1 MIPLIPHWVFR
12 QRGILANL
20 PLIFAL
26 FWTRGEV
33 HDPVLTWSLGLGLL
47 LLGFAVRVWAQQH
60 IHHRLVK
67 TLEFTYT
74 GPYKLIRN
82 PLYIGNTLIIVGA
95 TVFSKLLWLVP
106 VSLLWCVIF
115 YSIIVNY
122 EENGLAKHF
131 GEPYIQY
138 KARVPRWFP
147 RLSDLKDIHFVN
159 EYFGRSVVAE
169 LHCFLIILPFLL
181 KDLYLSSAWRP
192 L

>member
-1 MIPLIPHWVFR
+1 MTPLIPHWVFR

-20 PLIFAL
+20 PLIFSL
-26 FWTRGEV
+26 FCTRGETC
-33 HDPVLTWSLGLGLL
+33 DPVLTWLLGLIFLL
-47 LLGFAVRVWAQQH
+47 AGVAVRVWAQQH

-74 GPYKLIRN
+74 GPYQLVRN

-95 TVFSKLLWLVP
+95 TFFSGLLWLVP
-106 VSLLWCVIF
+106 ISLAWCAIF
-115 YSIIVNY
+115 YSVIVHY

-131 GEPYIQY
+131 GDPYVRY

-147 RLSDLKDIHFVN
+147 QIGPQRHFDFVN
-159 EYFGRSVVAE
+159 EYFARAVVTE
-169 LHCFLIILPFLL
+169 LPCFLVILPFVI
-181 KDLYLSSAWRP
+181 KDLLVNSSWRP